1 MINPKFIPLKNPPSW
16 RRISVATW
24 RPPNDPTVYGSLKIN
39 FVNGKKYLER
49 INEKSS
55 QKITVTHF
63 VAKAVALTL
72 RKYPDINALIRWR
85 RIYVRQS
92 VDIFL
97 QVAIEA
103 EHPEA
108 KPDLSGVKIGNC
120 DQKSLEEIAFE
131 LTARALGVRRKED
144 PQLRSTYSLLKFV
157 PDFFLGWVVRL
168 MGFLIHN
175 LGIVSPRLGLPADP
189 FGSAMVTS
197 VGMFRVP
204 PGFAPLVPLSRV
216 GIIIC
221 IGEVKDQPWVVAGK
235 VEAHPILDLK
245 FTFDHRLM
253 DGLTGARMAH
263 YLKSLLEDPELH
275 SELFTKPSD
284 SSTPDGGG

>member
-1 MINPKFIPLKNPPSW
+1 MAKFSRLKNPATW
-16 RRISVATW
+16 RRLSVATW

-39 FVNGKKYLER
+39 FAKGEEFLAKL
-49 INEKSS
+49 NESAA
-55 QKITVTHF
+55 QKITVTHL
-63 VAKAVALTL
+63 VAKALALTL
-72 RKYPDINALIRWR
+72 KKYPDLNAVIRWR

-103 EHPEA
+103 ENPQA
-108 KPDLSGVKIGNC
+108 KPDLSGVKIDRCNE
-120 DQKSLEEIAFE
+120 KSLGEIAFE
-131 LTARALGVRRKED
+131 VKKRAVGVRKKED
-144 PQLRSTYSLLKFV
+144 PHFRATFNLLKWI
-157 PDFFLGWVVRL
+157 PDFLLGWVVRV

-175 LGIVSPRLGLPADP
+175 LRIAAPGLGLPPDP

-216 GIIIC
+216 GLVVC
-221 IGEVKDQPWVVAGK
+221 VGEVKEQPWVVDGK
-235 VEAHPILDLK
+235 VEAARILDLK

-263 YLKSLLEDPELH
+263 HFKSLLEEPQSHFE
-275 SELFTKPSD
+275 TK
-284 SSTPDGGG
+284 

>member
-1 MINPKFIPLKNPPSW
+1 MTRFSRLENPSSW

-39 FVNGKKYLER
+39 FSKGER
-49 INEKSS
+49 FLAKINEGAA
-55 QKITVTHF
+55 QKITVTHL
-63 VAKAVALTL
+63 VAKALALTL
-72 RKYPDINALIRWR
+72 KKYPDLNAVIRWR

-97 QVAIEA
+97 QVAIEGNG
-103 EHPEA
+103 EGV
-108 KPDLSGVKIGNC
+108 KPDLSGVKIDHC
-120 DQKSLEEIAFE
+120 DEKSMEEIATE
-131 LTARALGVRRKED
+131 VRKRAVGVRSKED
-144 PQLRSTYSLLKFV
+144 PHFRATFNLLKWV
-157 PDFFLGWVVRL
+157 PDFLLGWVVRA

-175 LGIVSPRLGLPADP
+175 LRMAAPGLGLPSDP

-204 PGFAPLVPLSRV
+204 AGFAPLVPLSRV
-216 GIIIC
+216 GIVVC
-221 IGEVKDQPWVVAGK
+221 IGEVKRQPWVVDGK
-235 VEAHPILDLK
+235 IEAVPILDLK

-263 YLKSLLEDPELH
+263 HFKSLLEDPEAH
-275 SELFTKPSD
+275 APLFTRPS
-284 SSTPDGGG
+284 GGR